1 MADLLN
7 TAPKINGLPPMPGRD
22 GNPSLLNRQNRGPG
36 PMNGVAGRFN
46 AAPKLNPGL
55 KNEIDKKIN
64 NTKIDAKENT
74 KAKVSKYLEE
84 NKDKLYILMFLILK
98 VVAILM
104 TYLALYVTTN
114 YMSNAYINDTIID
127 GKEPPKLT
135 TYAVLFM
142 LINIGLNGLTL
153 LAVMVLTYL
162 ADLEIDLISL
172 IIELM
177 GFILFAGILA
187 YILCLTM
194 ENRKYF
200 LYEDDGLRA
209 FRALQTMILYQSIIV
224 ILVPYSKLLDMLNI
238 KSNKSDKI

>member
-1 MADLLN
+1 MN
-7 TAPKINGLPPMPGRD
+7 TLMNGAPKINGLQPMPGV
-22 GNPSLLNRQNRGPG
+22 GGLPPLLPNKQNRGPN
-36 PMNGVAGRFN
+36 PMNGVAGRFEVG
-46 AAPKLNPGL
+46 PKLDPSI
-55 KNEIDKKIN
+55 KRDTDKKIN
-64 NTKIDAKENT
+64 NSKINNKENT
-74 KAKVSKYLEE
+74 KRKISKYLEE
-84 NKDKLYILMFLILK
+84 NKDKLYVLMFVILK
-98 VVAILM
+98 VIAILM

-142 LINIGLNGLTL
+142 LINIGLNSLTL
-153 LAVMVLTYL
+153 LSVMILTYV
-162 ADLEIDLISL
+162 ANLEIDLISL
-172 IIELM
+172 IFELM
-177 GFILFAGILA
+177 GFILVSGMLA

-224 ILVPYSKLLDMLNI
+224 VLVPYSKLLEMINI
-238 KSNKSDKI
+238 KSDKSE